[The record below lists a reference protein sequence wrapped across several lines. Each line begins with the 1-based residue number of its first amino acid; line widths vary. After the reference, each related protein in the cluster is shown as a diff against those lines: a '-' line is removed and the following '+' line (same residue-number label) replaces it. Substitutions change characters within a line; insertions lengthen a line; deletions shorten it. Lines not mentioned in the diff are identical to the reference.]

1 MVHRW
6 PVERSWAI
14 HNRKGAPELI
24 RSSELLGYR
33 ACGLLGAAGMGKT
46 CELSYLAD
54 SDRKRG
60 LDVRFERLAVLGQTA
75 DSLESKLDVLAAA
88 ATQETV
94 MYLDALD
101 EVMVPVKTA
110 GLIIERWVR
119 DKLSSVKPAL
129 RISCRDDP
137 VWPSRVEDAIREVY
151 GEDDCAFALL
161 QLLSPEDIKT
171 VATTSGIDGDA
182 FIEAVDRAGSV
193 VLSQQPLTL
202 EMLLRVYAETGSL
215 PTRRKELFAQ
225 GMHLLAADRYER
237 LEAGTAFDVP
247 VSDVLDAA
255 ERLACLCLLS
265 GRDSISL
272 DDFPSSSA
280 LGRLEVE
287 TLPAARHP
295 LDDRLLNAVGRSGLC
310 DGAGPRGFRFA
321 HRQFAESLAGRRLA
335 TLPLH

>member
-1 MVHRW
+1 
-6 PVERSWAI
+6 
-14 HNRKGAPELI
+14 
-24 RSSELLGYR
+24 
-33 ACGLLGAAGMGKT
+33 MGKT